1 MSTAT
6 NIKVVEY
13 VTIITDPTK
22 DDWETLVKI
31 QKTIVKRVSDSV

>member
-13 VTIITDPTK
+13 VTIITAIEV
-22 DDWETLVKI
+22 DDWETMVKL
-31 QKTIVKRVSDSV
+31 QKTIVKKVSDSA